1 MSDIMDITEAA
12 KYLKCCE
19 QTLRNRAQKNE
30 IPHRFIGG
38 KFIFSKTAIQV
49 WASGYEPK
57 EFFETMAEKMLE
69 KAI

>member
-1 MSDIMDITEAA
+1 MNDIMDITETA

-38 KFIFSKTAIQV
+38 KFLFSKTAIQI
-49 WASGYEPK
+49 WASGYELK
-57 EFFETMAEKMLE
+57 DFFEVMAQKMLE
-69 KAI
+69 KTI